1 LACEGRIGTL
11 NWLLAQLSHEAGSGA
26 GEVGGALVG
35 EEVAVNLNVV
45 LQHLEAAT
53 KFVGGDLAV
62 LDVHLLHE
70 RDAVRHHPSVALAG
84 DGAELVVDGEA
95 LLMGGDDGR
104 EEFAGELLPKMVEKI
119 LECAADAAVVVG
131 RAKHDDIGRDDLL
144 LQQRVVVLFPGG
156 VRVKEG
162 QGVFFEIEHVY
173 VATVC
178 REVVGEMV
186 DSHAGDGVFVEATD
200 DEEDVARGI

>member
-1 LACEGRIGTL
+1 
-11 NWLLAQLSHEAGSGA
+11 
-26 GEVGGALVG
+26 
-35 EEVAVNLNVV
+35 
-45 LQHLEAAT
+45 
-53 KFVGGDLAV
+53 
-62 LDVHLLHE
+62 
-70 RDAVRHHPSVALAG
+70 LAG

-104 EEFAGELLPKMVEKI
+104 KEFTSELLPKMVEKI
-119 LECAADAAVVVG
+119 FECAADAAVVVG
-131 RAKHDDIGRDDLL
+131 RAKHDDIGCDDLI
-144 LQQRVVVLFPGG
+144 LQQRVVVLFPNG